1 MKKTETAEQHE
12 PANRETTATK
22 CRPARDGP
30 PPPLYEHAPKGVSAP
45 PGKRLPLGDDV
56 PAGTMSATSA
66 PPLAGIAPL
75 GSLTWSVP
83 ALREDPSL
91 CLRCRSAQLLCGKPV
106 CPILVKYRAF
116 ERTLPMVTGTEFD
129 GSSPPG
135 LFVGRFGYPS
145 VSAGPLLAPGHGS
158 TELLDTPEEWVGRS
172 VEEVVGFR
180 TGLIRGTFRLRVTDA
195 EKPVRW
201 LEELQLLGL
210 ADGTVDSEATFRRPP
225 RGHLALSDAT
235 PPFGP
240 SAPIERVRLE
250 VRRLDPHLD
259 RLSSDVHANAR
270 TAVDELYERGV
281 RVSRIQRAFSV
292 GTLGRRGRR
301 RLVPT
306 RWSITAV
313 DDLLS
318 KRNVALLRDLPE
330 LSEIQVHRYTALDN
344 RWIVVLLP
352 GAYRYE
358 SIEAW
363 YPKTLWNPSP
373 SEVVVMGD
381 HEGYDGRT
389 TYAAI
394 GGCYYAAR
402 LAVSESLLRRGRQ
415 AGIVVL
421 REVHPGEILPLGVWN
436 VREHVRAALRTPPE
450 PVASLADLH
459 ARIGATF
466 AIPLGRWLRAS
477 AVLHEARTQRRLD
490 AWA

>member
-1 MKKTETAEQHE
+1 M
-12 PANRETTATK
+12 
-22 CRPARDGP
+22 
-30 PPPLYEHAPKGVSAP
+30 
-45 PGKRLPLGDDV
+45 V
-56 PAGTMSATSA
+56 P
-66 PPLAGIAPL
+66 
-75 GSLTWSVP
+75 
-83 ALREDPSL
+83 
-91 CLRCRSAQLLCGKPV
+91 
-106 CPILVKYRAF
+106 
-116 ERTLPMVTGTEFD
+116 GTELD

-145 VSAGPLLAPGHGS
+145 VSAGPLLSPEHGAS
-158 TELLDTPEEWVGRS
+158 ELLDTPEDWVGRS

-180 TGLIRGTFRLRVTDA
+180 TSLVRGTFRLRVTDA
-195 EKPVRW
+195 ERPNRW

-210 ADGTVDSEATFRRPP
+210 AEGSVESEATFRRPP
-225 RGHLALSDAT
+225 RGHLALSDST

-240 SAPIERVRLE
+240 SAPIEKVRLD

-270 TAVDELYERGV
+270 VAVEELYTRGV

-301 RLVPT
+301 KLVPT

-313 DDLLS
+313 DDLIS
-318 KRNVALLRDLPE
+318 KQNVEQLRYRPE
-330 LSEIQVHRYTALDN
+330 ISEIEVYRLTALDN
-344 RWIVVLLP
+344 RWLIVLLP

-363 YPKTLWNPSP
+363 YPNTLWNPSP
-373 SEVVVMGD
+373 SEIVMIGD
-381 HEGYDGRT
+381 HEGFDGRT
-389 TYAAI
+389 TFASI

-402 LAVSESLLRRGRQ
+402 LAVSEALLRQGRQ

-436 VREHVRAALRTPPE
+436 VREHVRSALRSPPE
-450 PVASLADLH
+450 RLASLGDLTE
-459 ARIGATF
+459 RIRSTF
-466 AIPLGRWLRAS
+466 AIPVDRWLRSS

-490 AWA
+490 AWL

>member
-1 MKKTETAEQHE
+1 MT
-12 PANRETTATK
+12 
-22 CRPARDGP
+22 G
-30 PPPLYEHAPKGVSAP
+30 SA
-45 PGKRLPLGDDV
+45 
-56 PAGTMSATSA
+56 AGA
-66 PPLAGIAPL
+66 PPLPGVSPME
-75 GSLTWSVP
+75 SLTWSVP
-83 ALREDPSL
+83 GLEEDPSL
-91 CLRCRSAQLLCGKPV
+91 CLRCRSAQLLCGKPI
-106 CPILVKYRAF
+106 CPILLKYRAF
-116 ERTLPMVTGTEFD
+116 ERTLPMVPGTELD

-145 VSAGPLLAPGHGS
+145 VSAGPLLSPQPDAP
-158 TELLDTPEEWVGRS
+158 ELLDTPEEWVGRS

-180 TGLIRGTFRLRVTDA
+180 TGLVRGTFRLRVTDA
-195 EKPVRW
+195 ERPIPW

-210 ADGTVDSEATFRRPP
+210 AAGTVDSEATFRRPP
-225 RGHLALSDAT
+225 RGHLALSDST

-240 SAPIERVRLE
+240 SAPIERVHLD

-270 TAVDELYERGV
+270 VAVGELYTRGV

-318 KRNVALLRDLPE
+318 KQNVERVKQLPE
-330 LSEIQVHRYTALDN
+330 LSEITVHRLTALDN
-344 RWIVVLLP
+344 RWVIVLLP
-352 GAYRYE
+352 GPYRYE

-363 YPKTLWNPSP
+363 YPNTLWNPSP
-373 SEVVVMGD
+373 TSIVVIGD

-389 TYAAI
+389 TYASI

-402 LAVSESLLRRGRQ
+402 LAVSEALLREGRQ
-415 AGIVVL
+415 AGVVVL

-436 VREHVRAALRTPPE
+436 VREHVRAALRRPPE
-450 PVASLADLH
+450 RLAALSDL
-459 ARIGATF
+459 AEVIRSSF
-466 AIPLGRWLRAS
+466 AIPLERWWRAS
-477 AVLHEARTQRRLD
+477 AVLHDARTQRRLD
-490 AWA
+490 EWN